1 MKLDDPFAIGDV
13 ARRQQIA
20 VARAFE
26 MACLELDI
34 GQGSLD
40 VWKSEKLG
48 QILSR
53 IAASADWNPDL
64 LAQRAVT
71 AFLRETDSASPTRLR
86 YGQ

>member
-1 MKLDDPFAIGDV
+1 MKRNDPSTIGDL

-26 MACLELDI
+26 MACVELDI

-40 VWKSEKLG
+40 VWKSERLG
-48 QILSR
+48 RIMSR
-53 IAASADWNPDL
+53 MAASADWNPDT
-64 LAQRAVT
+64 LAQMAVA
-71 AFLRETDSASPTRLR
+71 AFLSETNPTSPTRLR